1 MIRPK
6 RMAKL
11 DMYDYSIV
19 FSEGHVSNVL
29 ITVDSL
35 HDPIIADISGEIA
48 GNEGF
53 MYVEGHYLKFIE
65 MAVAKLRDNI
75 VCLNIE
81 VLEI

>member
-1 MIRPK
+1 
-6 RMAKL
+6 MAKL
-11 DMYDYSIV
+11 DMYDYNIV
-19 FSEGHVSNVL
+19 FSEGHVSSVL

-53 MYVEGHYLKFIE
+53 LYVEGHYLKFIE
-65 MAVAKLRDNI
+65 MSLEVRDSI
-75 VCLNIE
+75 VCLNVK